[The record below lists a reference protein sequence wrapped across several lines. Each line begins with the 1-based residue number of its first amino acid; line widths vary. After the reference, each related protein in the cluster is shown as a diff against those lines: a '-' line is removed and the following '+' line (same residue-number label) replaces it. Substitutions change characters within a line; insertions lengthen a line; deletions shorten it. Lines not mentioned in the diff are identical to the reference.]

1 MILIL
6 LISVAA
12 GKTQIIQNGLCYTDK
27 SGKVKC
33 GCIHED
39 GAEDMRQTCEIAIF
53 GDEYWHHIN
62 PYRTLKERQ
71 LLTEFDLDHK

>member
-33 GCIHED
+33 GFINKD
-39 GAEDMRQTCEIAIF
+39 GAEKERQTCKAAIF
-53 GDEYWHHIN
+53 GDENCHHIN

-71 LLTEFDLDHK
+71 LLSKFDLDHK